1 MTRSPRYHEIMK
13 YYYFGVLTMY
23 YFFADRPTHH
33 KSSTRPLNSKSTWSR
48 LMQFE
53 RQKLRSTNAVKDKNF
68 NLPKKKLRS
77 SNAACKTKASIF
89 YAVRK
94 KSRAAVIAG
103 SKGCFLPGL

>member
-1 MTRSPRYHEIMK
+1 
-13 YYYFGVLTMY
+13 
-23 YFFADRPTHH
+23 
-33 KSSTRPLNSKSTWSR
+33 
-48 LMQFE
+48 MQFE

-103 SKGCFLPGL
+103 SKGCFLPVLSEWLYVCLAECLFAGPTVQSFRTVIQYIIVRKKSKSKNFKI